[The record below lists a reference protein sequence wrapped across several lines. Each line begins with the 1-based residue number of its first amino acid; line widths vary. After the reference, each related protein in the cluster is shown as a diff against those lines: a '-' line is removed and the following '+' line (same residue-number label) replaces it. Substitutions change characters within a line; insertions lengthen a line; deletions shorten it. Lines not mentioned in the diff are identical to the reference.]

1 MPRRILI
8 VMLAIV
14 GMWAAFAYLVSRIL
28 SGIDGNLLGFAGTV
42 VMFYPTADI
51 ELRKW
56 LLRGRRTPADESA
69 AAADRSHSAGQG
81 RTMSHP
87 ARWGRIEDARK
98 AWRVLEKDLNVA
110 AESALSAFSW
120 WHLFAYMAGLTLIAA
135 GFLSTY
141 LAS

>member
-56 LLRGRRTPADESA
+56 LLRSKRRPIDDSA
-69 AAADRSHSAGQG
+69 VPVGQG
-81 RTMSHP
+81 RTASHP

-98 AWRVLEKDLNVA
+98 AWRAFEKDLNVA